1 MLKQHQL
8 FALSI
13 ANHQLQVSLST
24 LHNLHIMALQPPSEP
39 IENLKDPGAHELP
52 GVPQITGNLAMFLSH
67 FSATNPSVEPEESDD
82 HFSDASEGTPSYP
95 PAITGRNRA
104 LSIPVTRVEKVD
116 DEPRHGEVPGT
127 EAYNIRSQD
136 AVPDEIE
143 IVPDGTRSRS
153 TSHVS
158 ESDRPVT
165 PGGTP
170 VPHLVVEKVDP
181 SAPSHGDVPGTDAY
195 DMRSADAQPDEV
207 KQAPASHS
215 APLEQPSV
223 LITSESQISQESQ
236 ETSPSELPLQ
246 PKTDITIE
254 QPVEENEDD
263 FDDFSEQQTK
273 NTDQPDNDEDGFG
286 DDFDDF
292 EEGGANQAEG
302 DDDDDFGDF
311 DDGFQQA
318 DATPVVAAL
327 QPVQQPLAH
336 LPNLNFADLQTSDDI
351 LDAMSPYMLELF
363 PELYDK
369 ETAST
374 DSTANLPTDPIL
386 TDRSAS
392 LWSQLVAP
400 PPLQPPNWI
409 RSRIRRLFLVSLG
422 VPVDLDEILPASKQK
437 KLVLPNIHLPEQKKE
452 DEKAKQN
459 GGSTTGGRKGP
470 APPPEFNANEAV
482 MLAKTTDTAIEA
494 YSDDELKAH
503 VQRLEDLIKDAST
516 VLEYWVKRKE
526 SAVGDKEAFEGVIEN
541 LVGFVKSRR

>member
-1 MLKQHQL
+1 
-8 FALSI
+8 
-13 ANHQLQVSLST
+13 
-24 LHNLHIMALQPPSEP
+24 MALQPPAEP

-52 GVPQITGNLAMFLSH
+52 GVPKIT
-67 FSATNPSVEPEESDD
+67 EPEESDD

-95 PAITGRNRA
+95 PAFTGRNRA

-127 EAYNIRSQD
+127 QAYNIRSQD

-143 IVPDGTRSRS
+143 IVPDGSRSRS

-195 DMRSADAQPDEV
+195 EMRTADAKPDEV
-207 KQAPASHS
+207 VQAPASSS
-215 APLEQPSV
+215 APLEPSPTPNDRSRSPSPPFDQQVASV
-223 LITSESQISQESQ
+223 LISSEKLNSQTPQ
-236 ETSPSELPLQ
+236 ETSQSELPLQ
-246 PKTDITIE
+246 PKIDTTTA

-263 FDDFSEQQTK
+263 FDDF
-273 NTDQPDNDEDGFG
+273 DQPQTQNNHQADNDHDAFG

-292 EEGGANQAEG
+292 EEGEQADG
-302 DDDDDFGDF
+302 DEDDDFGDF

-318 DATPVVAAL
+318 QETPVAAPPP
-327 QPVQQPLAH
+327 QPVQQPPLAH
-336 LPNLNFADLQTSDDI
+336 LPNLNFEDLQTSDDI
-351 LDAMSPYMLELF
+351 LEAMSPYMSELF
-363 PELYDK
+363 PELYDP
-369 ETAST
+369 EAS
-374 DSTANLPTDPIL
+374 STNKSAALPTDPIL

-437 KLVLPNIHLPEQKKE
+437 KLVLPNIHLPEQKKD

-459 GGSTTGGRKGP
+459 GDSTGGRKGP
-470 APPPEFNANEAV
+470 APPPAFSANEAV
-482 MLAKTTDTAIEA
+482 MLAKTTDTAIQA

-503 VQRLEDLIKDAST
+503 VQRLEELIKDAST
-516 VLEYWVKRKE
+516 VLEYWDKRKE

>member
-1 MLKQHQL
+1 M
-8 FALSI
+8 
-13 ANHQLQVSLST
+13 T
-24 LHNLHIMALQPPSEP
+24 LQPPSEP

-52 GVPQITGNLAMFLSH
+52 GVPKIT
-67 FSATNPSVEPEESDD
+67 EPEESDD

-95 PAITGRNRA
+95 PAFTGRNRA

-127 EAYNIRSQD
+127 AAYNIRTQD

-195 DMRSADAQPDEV
+195 DMRTADAQPDEV
-207 KQAPASHS
+207 KQAPASSS
-215 APLEQPSV
+215 APLEPSPTPNDRSRSPSPHLDQQEVNV
-223 LITSESQISQESQ
+223 LIPSEALNSQESP
-236 ETSPSELPLQ
+236 ETSHSELPLQ
-246 PKTDITIE
+246 PKTDTTTH
-254 QPVEENEDD
+254 QPAEGNADD
-263 FDDFSEQQTK
+263 FDDF
-273 NTDQPDNDEDGFG
+273 DQPQTENTHQADDDDDDAFG

-292 EEGGANQAEG
+292 EEGGADQADG
-302 DDDDDFGDF
+302 DEDDFGDF
-311 DDGFQQA
+311 DDGFRQA
-318 DATPVVAAL
+318 EETPVAAPPP

-351 LDAMSPYMLELF
+351 LSAMSPYMLELF
-363 PELYDK
+363 PELYDQ
-369 ETAST
+369 ENGAS
-374 DSTANLPTDPIL
+374 DKSAALSTDPIL

-452 DEKAKQN
+452 DGKTKQE
-459 GGSTTGGRKGP
+459 GGSSTGGRRGP

-482 MLAKTTDTAIEA
+482 MLARTTDTATEA
-494 YSDDELKAH
+494 YSDEELKAH
-503 VQRLEDLIKDAST
+503 VKRLEELIKDAST

>member
-1 MLKQHQL
+1 
-8 FALSI
+8 
-13 ANHQLQVSLST
+13 
-24 LHNLHIMALQPPSEP
+24 
-39 IENLKDPGAHELP
+39 
-52 GVPQITGNLAMFLSH
+52 
-67 FSATNPSVEPEESDD
+67 
-82 HFSDASEGTPSYP
+82 
-95 PAITGRNRA
+95 
-104 LSIPVTRVEKVD
+104 
-116 DEPRHGEVPGT
+116 
-127 EAYNIRSQD
+127 
-136 AVPDEIE
+136 
-143 IVPDGTRSRS
+143 
-153 TSHVS
+153 
-158 ESDRPVT
+158 
-165 PGGTP
+165 
-170 VPHLVVEKVDP
+170 
-181 SAPSHGDVPGTDAY
+181 
-195 DMRSADAQPDEV
+195 
-207 KQAPASHS
+207 
-215 APLEQPSV
+215 
-223 LITSESQISQESQ
+223 
-236 ETSPSELPLQ
+236 
-246 PKTDITIE
+246 
-254 QPVEENEDD
+254 
-263 FDDFSEQQTK
+263 
-273 NTDQPDNDEDGFG
+273 
-286 DDFDDF
+286 
-292 EEGGANQAEG
+292 
-302 DDDDDFGDF
+302 
-311 DDGFQQA
+311 
-318 DATPVVAAL
+318 
-327 QPVQQPLAH
+327 
-336 LPNLNFADLQTSDDI
+336 
-351 LDAMSPYMLELF
+351 MSPYMLELF

-374 DSTANLPTDPIL
+374 DSTATLPTDPIL

>member
-1 MLKQHQL
+1 MSLQL
-8 FALSI
+8 LCQLSI
-13 ANHQLQVSLST
+13 A
-24 LHNLHIMALQPPSEP
+24 
-39 IENLKDPGAHELP
+39 DP
-52 GVPQITGNLAMFLSH
+52 T
-67 FSATNPSVEPEESDD
+67 TEPEESDD
-82 HFSDASEGTPSYP
+82 HFSDASEGTASYP

-153 TSHVS
+153 TSRVS

-195 DMRSADAQPDEV
+195 EMRTADAQPDEV
-207 KQAPASHS
+207 KQAPASSS
-215 APLEQPSV
+215 APLEQ
-223 LITSESQISQESQ
+223 TSQSD
-236 ETSPSELPLQ
+236 LPNQ
-246 PKTDITIE
+246 PKTDTTTI
-254 QPVEENEDD
+254 QPAEENEDD
-263 FDDFSEQQTK
+263 FDDF
-273 NTDQPDNDEDGFG
+273 DQPQTQNNNHADNDDDAFG

-292 EEGGANQAEG
+292 EEGGADQADG
-302 DDDDDFGDF
+302 DEDDFGDF

-318 DATPVVAAL
+318 EEPAVPVPPP
-327 QPVQQPLAH
+327 QP
-336 LPNLNFADLQTSDDI
+336 PNLNFADLQTSDDI
-351 LDAMSPYMLELF
+351 LSAMSPYMSELF
-363 PELYDK
+363 PELYDQ

-374 DSTANLPTDPIL
+374 DKSATLSTDPIL

-459 GGSTTGGRKGP
+459 GSSSSTGGRKGP
-470 APPPEFNANEAV
+470 APPPEFNANEAA
-482 MLAKTTDTAIEA
+482 MLAKTTDTATEA
-494 YSDDELKAH
+494 YSDEELKAH
-503 VQRLEDLIKDAST
+503 VKRLEELIKDAST
-516 VLEYWVKRKE
+516 VLEYWMKRKE

>member
-1 MLKQHQL
+1 
-8 FALSI
+8 
-13 ANHQLQVSLST
+13 
-24 LHNLHIMALQPPSEP
+24 MALQPPSEP

-52 GVPQITGNLAMFLSH
+52 GVPQIT
-67 FSATNPSVEPEESDD
+67 EPEESDD

-215 APLEQPSV
+215 APLEPSPTPNDRSRSPSPQLDHQEPSV

-236 ETSPSELPLQ
+236 ETSPLELPLQ

-318 DATPVVAAL
+318 DATPVVAAPP

>member
-1 MLKQHQL
+1 
-8 FALSI
+8 
-13 ANHQLQVSLST
+13 
-24 LHNLHIMALQPPSEP
+24 MALQPPSEP

-52 GVPQITGNLAMFLSH
+52 GVPQIT
-67 FSATNPSVEPEESDD
+67 EPEESDD

-215 APLEQPSV
+215 APLEPSPTPNDRSRSPSPQLDQQEPSV

-236 ETSPSELPLQ
+236 ETSPSEPPLQ

-318 DATPVVAAL
+318 EATPVVAAPP

-336 LPNLNFADLQTSDDI
+336 LVSSSAPYTFAESIDSYFHSC
-351 LDAMSPYMLELF
+351 SP
-363 PELYDK
+363 
-369 ETAST
+369 T
-374 DSTANLPTDPIL
+374 
-386 TDRSAS
+386 
-392 LWSQLVAP
+392 
-400 PPLQPPNWI
+400 
-409 RSRIRRLFLVSLG
+409 
-422 VPVDLDEILPASKQK
+422 
-437 KLVLPNIHLPEQKKE
+437 
-452 DEKAKQN
+452 
-459 GGSTTGGRKGP
+459 
-470 APPPEFNANEAV
+470 
-482 MLAKTTDTAIEA
+482 
-494 YSDDELKAH
+494 
-503 VQRLEDLIKDAST
+503 
-516 VLEYWVKRKE
+516 
-526 SAVGDKEAFEGVIEN
+526 
-541 LVGFVKSRR
+541 

>member
-1 MLKQHQL
+1 
-8 FALSI
+8 
-13 ANHQLQVSLST
+13 
-24 LHNLHIMALQPPSEP
+24 MALQPPSEP

-52 GVPQITGNLAMFLSH
+52 GVPKIS
-67 FSATNPSVEPEESDD
+67 EPEESDD

-153 TSHVS
+153 TSRVS

-181 SAPSHGDVPGTDAY
+181 AAPSHGDVPGTDAY
-195 DMRSADAQPDEV
+195 EMRTADAQPDEV
-207 KQAPASHS
+207 KQAPASSS
-215 APLEQPSV
+215 APLEPSPTPNDRSRSPSPELDQQEANV
-223 LITSESQISQESQ
+223 LIPSETLILQESQ
-236 ETSPSELPLQ
+236 ETFQSDLPLQ
-246 PKTDITIE
+246 PKTDTTIV
-254 QPVEENEDD
+254 PPAEENADD
-263 FDDFSEQQTK
+263 FDDF
-273 NTDQPDNDEDGFG
+273 DQPQTQNNNHADNDDDAFG

-292 EEGGANQAEG
+292 EEGGADQADG
-302 DDDDDFGDF
+302 DEDDDFGDF

-318 DATPVVAAL
+318 EEPPVAAPPP

-336 LPNLNFADLQTSDDI
+336 LTSEDI
-351 LDAMSPYMLELF
+351 LQAMSPYMSELF
-363 PELYDK
+363 PELYDQ
-369 ETAST
+369 ETATS
-374 DSTANLPTDPIL
+374 DKSAALSTDPIL

-452 DEKAKQN
+452 DSKAKQD
-459 GGSTTGGRKGP
+459 GSNSTGGRKGP
-470 APPPEFNANEAV
+470 APPPEFNANEAA
-482 MLAKTTDTAIEA
+482 MLAKTTDTATEA

-503 VQRLEDLIKDAST
+503 VKRLEELIKDAST
-516 VLEYWVKRKE
+516 VLEYWMQRKE
-526 SAVGDKEAFEGVIEN
+526 SAIGDKEAFEGVIEN

>member
-1 MLKQHQL
+1 
-8 FALSI
+8 
-13 ANHQLQVSLST
+13 
-24 LHNLHIMALQPPSEP
+24 MALQPPSEP

-52 GVPQITGNLAMFLSH
+52 GVPKIS
-67 FSATNPSVEPEESDD
+67 EPEESDD

-127 EAYNIRSQD
+127 QAYNIRSQD

-195 DMRSADAQPDEV
+195 DMRTADAQPDEV
-207 KQAPASHS
+207 KQAPASSS
-215 APLEQPSV
+215 APLEQLDQQDANV
-223 LITSESQISQESQ
+223 LIPSETLISQESQ
-236 ETSPSELPLQ
+236 ETSHSELPLQ
-246 PKTDITIE
+246 PKTDTTIA
-254 QPVEENEDD
+254 QPAEENADD
-263 FDDFSEQQTK
+263 FDDF
-273 NTDQPDNDEDGFG
+273 DQPQTQNNHHADNDDDAFG

-292 EEGGANQAEG
+292 EEGGADQADG
-302 DDDDDFGDF
+302 DEDDDFGDF

-318 DATPVVAAL
+318 EEPSVPAPPP

-336 LPNLNFADLQTSDDI
+336 LPNINFADLQTSDDI
-351 LDAMSPYMLELF
+351 LQAMSPYMSELF
-363 PELYDK
+363 PELYDQ
-369 ETAST
+369 ETALS
-374 DSTANLPTDPIL
+374 DKSAALSTDPIL

-452 DEKAKQN
+452 DGKVKQD
-459 GGSTTGGRKGP
+459 GSSSTGGRKGP
-470 APPPEFNANEAV
+470 APPPEFNANEAA
-482 MLAKTTDTAIEA
+482 MLAKTTDTATEA
-494 YSDDELKAH
+494 YSDEELKAH
-503 VQRLEDLIKDAST
+503 VKRLEELIKDAST
-516 VLEYWVKRKE
+516 VLEYWMKRKE

>member
-1 MLKQHQL
+1 
-8 FALSI
+8 
-13 ANHQLQVSLST
+13 
-24 LHNLHIMALQPPSEP
+24 MALQPPSEP

-52 GVPQITGNLAMFLSH
+52 GVPKIS
-67 FSATNPSVEPEESDD
+67 EPEESDD

-153 TSHVS
+153 TSRVS

-195 DMRSADAQPDEV
+195 EMRTADAQPDEI
-207 KQAPASHS
+207 KQAPASSS
-215 APLEQPSV
+215 APLEQLDQQEANV
-223 LITSESQISQESQ
+223 LIPSETLISQESQ

-246 PKTDITIE
+246 PKTDTTIV
-254 QPVEENEDD
+254 QPAEENADD
-263 FDDFSEQQTK
+263 FDDF
-273 NTDQPDNDEDGFG
+273 DQPQTQNNDHADNDDDAFG

-292 EEGGANQAEG
+292 EEGGAKQADG
-302 DDDDDFGDF
+302 DEDDDFGDF

-318 DATPVVAAL
+318 EEPSVPVPPP

-351 LDAMSPYMLELF
+351 LQAMSPYMSELF
-363 PELYDK
+363 PEFYDQ
-369 ETAST
+369 ETAPSDKSAT
-374 DSTANLPTDPIL
+374 LSTDPIL

-452 DEKAKQN
+452 DDKAKQN
-459 GGSTTGGRKGP
+459 GSSSTGGRKGP
-470 APPPEFNANEAV
+470 APPPEFNANEAA
-482 MLAKTTDTAIEA
+482 MLAKTTDTATEA
-494 YSDDELKAH
+494 YSDEELKAH
-503 VQRLEDLIKDAST
+503 VKRLEELIKDAST
-516 VLEYWVKRKE
+516 VLEYWMKRKE

>member
-1 MLKQHQL
+1 
-8 FALSI
+8 
-13 ANHQLQVSLST
+13 
-24 LHNLHIMALQPPSEP
+24 MALQPPSEP

-52 GVPQITGNLAMFLSH
+52 GVPQIT
-67 FSATNPSVEPEESDD
+67 EPEESDD

-215 APLEQPSV
+215 APLEPSPTPNDRSRSPSPQLDQQEPSV
-223 LITSESQISQESQ
+223 LITSESQISQEPQ
-236 ETSPSELPLQ
+236 ETSPSEPPLQ

-318 DATPVVAAL
+318 EATPVVAAPP

-351 LDAMSPYMLELF
+351 LDAMLPYMLELF

-374 DSTANLPTDPIL
+374 DSTATLPTNPIL

>member
-1 MLKQHQL
+1 
-8 FALSI
+8 
-13 ANHQLQVSLST
+13 
-24 LHNLHIMALQPPSEP
+24 MALQPPSEP

-52 GVPQITGNLAMFLSH
+52 GVPKIS
-67 FSATNPSVEPEESDD
+67 EPEESDD

-153 TSHVS
+153 TSRVS

-195 DMRSADAQPDEV
+195 EMRTADAQPDEI
-207 KQAPASHS
+207 KQAPASSS
-215 APLEQPSV
+215 APLEPSPTPNDRSRPPSPELDQQEANV
-223 LITSESQISQESQ
+223 LIPSETLISQKSQ
-236 ETSPSELPLQ
+236 ETSQSELPLQ
-246 PKTDITIE
+246 PKTDTTIV
-254 QPVEENEDD
+254 QPAEENADD
-263 FDDFSEQQTK
+263 FDDF
-273 NTDQPDNDEDGFG
+273 DQPQTQNNDHTDNDDDAFG

-292 EEGGANQAEG
+292 EEGGADQADG
-302 DDDDDFGDF
+302 DEDDDFGDF

-318 DATPVVAAL
+318 EEPSVPAPPP

-351 LDAMSPYMLELF
+351 LQAMSPYMSELF
-363 PELYDK
+363 PELYDQ
-369 ETAST
+369 ETAPSDKSAT
-374 DSTANLPTDPIL
+374 LSTDPIL

-452 DEKAKQN
+452 DGKAKQD
-459 GGSTTGGRKGP
+459 GSSSTGGRKGP
-470 APPPEFNANEAV
+470 APPPEFNANEAA
-482 MLAKTTDTAIEA
+482 MLAKTTDTATEA
-494 YSDDELKAH
+494 YSDEELKAH
-503 VQRLEDLIKDAST
+503 VKRLEELIKDAST
-516 VLEYWVKRKE
+516 VLEYWMKRKE

-541 LVGFVKSRR
+541 LVGFVK

>member
-1 MLKQHQL
+1 
-8 FALSI
+8 
-13 ANHQLQVSLST
+13 
-24 LHNLHIMALQPPSEP
+24 MALQPPAEP

-52 GVPQITGNLAMFLSH
+52 GVPKIT
-67 FSATNPSVEPEESDD
+67 EPEESDD

-95 PAITGRNRA
+95 PAFTGRNRA

-127 EAYNIRSQD
+127 QAYNIRSQD

-195 DMRSADAQPDEV
+195 EMRSADAKPDEV
-207 KQAPASHS
+207 VQAPASSS
-215 APLEQPSV
+215 APLEPSPTPNDRSRSPSPPFDQEVADV
-223 LITSESQISQESQ
+223 LIPSEKLHSQTSQ
-236 ETSPSELPLQ
+236 ETSQSELPLH
-246 PKTDITIE
+246 PKIDTTTAQAI
-254 QPVEENEDD
+254 EENEDD
-263 FDDFSEQQTK
+263 FDDFDQVQTQ
-273 NTDQPDNDEDGFG
+273 NNHQADNADDAFG

-292 EEGGANQAEG
+292 EEGEQADG
-302 DDDDDFGDF
+302 DEDDDFGDF

-318 DATPVVAAL
+318 QETPVAAPPP

-336 LPNLNFADLQTSDDI
+336 LPNLNFDDLQTSDDI
-351 LDAMSPYMLELF
+351 LEAMSPYMSELF
-363 PELYDK
+363 PELYDP
-369 ETAST
+369 EASST
-374 DSTANLPTDPIL
+374 DKSATLPTDPIL

-452 DEKAKQN
+452 EEKAKQN
-459 GGSTTGGRKGP
+459 GGSTGGRKGP

-503 VQRLEDLIKDAST
+503 VQRLEELIKDAST

>member
-1 MLKQHQL
+1 
-8 FALSI
+8 
-13 ANHQLQVSLST
+13 
-24 LHNLHIMALQPPSEP
+24 MALQPPSEP

-52 GVPQITGNLAMFLSH
+52 GVPKIS
-67 FSATNPSVEPEESDD
+67 EPEESDD

-153 TSHVS
+153 TSRVS

-195 DMRSADAQPDEV
+195 EMRTADAQPDEI
-207 KQAPASHS
+207 KQAPASSS
-215 APLEQPSV
+215 APLEQ
-223 LITSESQISQESQ
+223 TSQ
-236 ETSPSELPLQ
+236 SELPLQ
-246 PKTDITIE
+246 PKTDTTIV
-254 QPVEENEDD
+254 QPAEENADD
-263 FDDFSEQQTK
+263 FDDF
-273 NTDQPDNDEDGFG
+273 DQPQTQNNHHTDNDDDAFG

-292 EEGGANQAEG
+292 EEGGADQADG
-302 DDDDDFGDF
+302 DEDDDFGDF

-318 DATPVVAAL
+318 EEPSVPAPPP
-327 QPVQQPLAH
+327 QP
-336 LPNLNFADLQTSDDI
+336 PNLNFADLQTSDDI
-351 LDAMSPYMLELF
+351 LQAMSPYMSELF
-363 PELYDK
+363 PELYDQ
-369 ETAST
+369 ETAPS
-374 DSTANLPTDPIL
+374 DKSAALSTDPIL

-452 DEKAKQN
+452 DGKAKQD
-459 GGSTTGGRKGP
+459 GSSSTGGRKGP
-470 APPPEFNANEAV
+470 APPPEFNANEAA
-482 MLAKTTDTAIEA
+482 MLAKTTDTATEA
-494 YSDDELKAH
+494 YSDEELKAH
-503 VQRLEDLIKDAST
+503 VKRLEELIKDAST
-516 VLEYWVKRKE
+516 VLEYWMKRKE
-526 SAVGDKEAFEGVIEN
+526 SALGDKEAFEGVIEN